1 MLPLQSRA
9 MSFSRSAAGAAAAAA
24 AGAAVTPVLR
34 VFSPDNNKKL
44 GGILAIDELVL
55 VKVGCV

>member
-9 MSFSRSAAGAAAAAA
+9 MSLTPSAAAAAA